1 MSSGRMKLMHK
12 EGRVMK
18 LKPLVV
24 VSMCLCLAFCASS
37 QKKLAKSREKDP
49 QYQYNVGLFYMNSN
63 SIDEAIKYLNK
74 SLALNP
80 RFFLSW
86 NALGLARSMKGDM
99 QGAIAGFRKC
109 LEINPQFSEARN
121 NLGTIYQEMKM
132 IDQAE
137 QEFRK
142 AIENPSY
149 SSLELPHY
157 NLARLYFTLDRI
169 DDAYNE
175 VQSALQIKNRFAL
188 AHNLKGLIL
197 EKKGNLEEA
206 VDSYEAAYKIVPDDV
221 NFGFN
226 LGLAYYKND
235 EPENAEE
242 IFEKIS
248 PRVQDQEMK
257 DRIKEYLDLIRK
269 K

>member
-1 MSSGRMKLMHK
+1 MQHK
-12 EGRVMK
+12 EGRAMN
-18 LKPLVV
+18 LKPLMV
-24 VSMCLCLAFCASS
+24 VSLCLCLAFCASS
-37 QKKLAKSREKDP
+37 QKKTAKAREKDP
-49 QYQYNVGLFYMNSN
+49 QYQYNVGLFYMNGN
-63 SIDEAIKYLNK
+63 SVDEAIKYLEK

-109 LEINPQFSEARN
+109 LEINPQFSEAHN
-121 NLGTIYQEMKM
+121 NLGTIYQETKM
-132 IDQAE
+132 FDQAE

-142 AIENPSY
+142 ALENPGY
-149 SSLELPHY
+149 SSAELPHY
-157 NLARLYFTLDRI
+157 NLARLYFTNDRI

-175 VQSALQIKNRFAL
+175 VQSALQIKSRFAM

-197 EKKGNLEEA
+197 EKKGSLEEA
-206 VDSYEAAYKIVPDDV
+206 VDSYEEAYKLVPDDV

-235 EPENAEE
+235 EPESAKE

-257 DRIKEYLDLIRK
+257 DRIKEYLELIRK